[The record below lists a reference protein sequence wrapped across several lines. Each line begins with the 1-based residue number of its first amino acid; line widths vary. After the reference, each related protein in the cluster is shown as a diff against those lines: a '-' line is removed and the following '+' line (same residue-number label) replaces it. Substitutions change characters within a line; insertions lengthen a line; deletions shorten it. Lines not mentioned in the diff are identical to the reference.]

1 MERIQ
6 HSILAFIFSCAALLI
21 SVFPAESETALPE
34 GTVVHAGYFYNGD
47 FMFKTENGSY
57 SGYDVEYYYT
67 VAGYAGWHIE
77 FTEYTSFSEALKAL
91 ERGDID
97 IMSGLS
103 ITGDRSSRYLVSA
116 MSMCDPRI
124 AVQVR
129 ADDDRFTPG
138 YIETFDTITCGIL
151 KGSNIISIYNRWCEA
166 NGFVPHIIL
175 FNTIEMRNRA
185 LSEGK
190 IDAIAAGSTVPGAR
204 KIAEFPSTNLYFML
218 NRNRHDLKKQLD
230 RAMSI
235 LSLDNSAFPS
245 DLFHK
250 YFPPSKNAVPSFTA
264 QEKLFISSHPEMTVA
279 VFKDDAPFS
288 HFDSNGTAS
297 GIIPDYYAHLSSL
310 TGIRFT
316 FIPYSSKEESCGAV
330 SSGKTDIAGKFGTD
344 VFDAEDRN
352 IILTM
357 PYLSLNMVQIVRRG
371 AQNIKTAAVP
381 ECNMRLISSIS
392 PSLEKR
398 SYPSGRQ
405 CFDALKSGRADA
417 VICSQPAATWLLN
430 RNRASDYTV
439 TSFGSQ
445 PWNIS
450 SAVPH
455 TSGGSTIRIILDKAI
470 ACDPNYI
477 SQLVIRDTLENTD
490 DLSTVLDHFPVTLLA
505 SSAALF
511 ALLLGITITALII
524 IIRRHRYETAL
535 AARQNEVAAAEKAN
549 KARDA
554 FFGAVSHDM
563 RTPLNAITGFSIL
576 AQKEESPARI
586 KEYLGKIQS
595 SGELLSSLLNDTLTI
610 SKANAGKLELHE
622 EISDTIAL
630 VNSVMI
636 PVREAAAAKKI
647 SCTCTVSQGF
657 PGALIVDRL
666 ALQKIL
672 LNLLS
677 NAVRYTDA
685 GGHVSLSLAAEK
697 DTDGD
702 AAPCEVFTVRD
713 DGIGIS
719 PEFLPY
725 IYEPFS
731 QEHAPGTD
739 IGGTGLG
746 LSIVKELVDRMNGTI
761 SVESR
766 QNEGSVFT
774 VRFHLKKAAAA
785 EASSLLPSADS
796 TDHLSGKKIL
806 LCEDNEM
813 NSEIACGLLR
823 SRGMETIR
831 AADGERGV
839 SLFASSTEGFYAAVL
854 MDIRMP
860 VMNGYEASKAIRA
873 LDRRDAKTVPI
884 IAMTADAF
892 EDDVKRCREAGMNSH
907 VAKPV
912 HPETLFR
919 ELEKLI
925 RRRNA

>member
-21 SVFPAESETALPE
+21 SVFPAESEAALPE
-34 GTVVHAGYFYNGD
+34 DTVVHAGYFYNGD
-47 FMFKTENGSY
+47 FMFKMKDGSY

-91 ERGDID
+91 EKGDID

-103 ITGDRSSRYLVSA
+103 ITGERSSLYLVSA
-116 MSMCDPRI
+116 MKMCDPRI
-124 AVQVR
+124 SVQIR

-138 YIETFDTITCGIL
+138 CIETFDTITCGIL
-151 KGSNIISIYNRWCEA
+151 KNSNIISLYNRWCTA
-166 NGFVPHIIL
+166 NGFVSRIIQ
-175 FNTIEMRNRA
+175 FDTIEKRNKA
-185 LSEGK
+185 LADGK
-190 IDAIAAGSTVPGAR
+190 IDAVAAGSTVPGAR
-204 KIAEFPSTNLYFML
+204 KIAEFPSTDLYFML

-235 LSLDNSAFPS
+235 LSLDNPSFSS
-245 DLFHK
+245 DLFRK
-250 YFPPSKNAVPSFTA
+250 YFPPSRNTVPSFTA

-288 HFDSNGTAS
+288 HFDDNGTAS
-297 GIIPDYYAHLSSL
+297 GIIPDYYTYLSSL
-310 TGIRFT
+310 TGIRFI
-316 FIPYSSKEESCGAV
+316 FLPYNSKEESCSAV
-330 SSGKTDIAGKFGTD
+330 LSGESDIAGKFGTD
-344 VFDAEDRN
+344 IFDAENRN

-357 PYLSLNMVQIVRRG
+357 PYLTLNMVQIVRRG
-371 AQNIKTAAVP
+371 TQNIKTAAVP
-381 ECNMRLISSIS
+381 ECNMRLISRIS
-392 PSLEKR
+392 PSLDKKIY
-398 SYPSGRQ
+398 SSARQ
-405 CFDALKSGRADA
+405 CFDALKSGKADA

-450 SAVPH
+450 SAVSH
-455 TSGGSTIRIILDKAI
+455 TSGGSMARIILDKAI
-470 ACDPNYI
+470 ACDQNYI
-477 SQLVIRDTLENTD
+477 SQLIIRDTVENAD
-490 DLSTVLDHFPVTLLA
+490 ELSTVLDHIPVTLLA
-505 SSAALF
+505 SSAVLLAV
-511 ALLLGITITALII
+511 LLGIAITALII
-524 IIRRHRYETAL
+524 IIRRRRYEISL
-535 AARQNEVAAAEKAN
+535 AARQNEVSAAEKAN
-549 KARDA
+549 KARNA

-576 AQKEESPARI
+576 AQKESSPAKI

-610 SKANAGKLELHE
+610 SKASAGKLELHAE
-622 EISDTIAL
+622 NSDTISL

-636 PVREAAAAKKI
+636 PVREAAAAKNI
-647 SCTCTVSQGF
+647 SCTCTVHPGF
-657 PGALIVDRL
+657 PDTLIVDRL

-677 NAVRYTDA
+677 NAVKYTNS
-685 GGHVSLSLAAEK
+685 GGHVSLSLSVENSS
-697 DTDGD
+697 DDST
-702 AAPCEVFTVRD
+702 APYETFTVRD
-713 DGIGIS
+713 NGIGIS
-719 PEFLPY
+719 PEFLPF

-739 IGGTGLG
+739 ISGTGLG
-746 LSIVKELVDRMNGTI
+746 LSIVKELVNSMNGTI
-761 SVESR
+761 TVESR
-766 QNEGSVFT
+766 QNEGSVFS
-774 VRFHLKKAAAA
+774 VHLHLNKADTSITAPL
-785 EASSLLPSADS
+785 SPPADS
-796 TDHLSGKKIL
+796 TDFLSGKKIL
-806 LCEDNEM
+806 LCEDNGL

-823 SRGMETIR
+823 SRGMETVH
-831 AADGERGV
+831 AADGAKGV
-839 SLFASSTEGFYAAVL
+839 SIFASSTEGFYAAVL

-873 LDRRDAKTVPI
+873 LDRSDAKTVPI

-892 EDDVKRCREAGMNSH
+892 EDDVRKCREAGMNSH

-925 RRRNA
+925 RRRNV